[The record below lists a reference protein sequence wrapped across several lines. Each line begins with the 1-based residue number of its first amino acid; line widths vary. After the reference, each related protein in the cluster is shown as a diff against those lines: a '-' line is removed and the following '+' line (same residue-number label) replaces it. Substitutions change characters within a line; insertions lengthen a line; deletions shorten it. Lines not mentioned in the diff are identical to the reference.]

1 MVTADHGHLE
11 VHGEETM
18 VLGAEP
24 ADEALTAAL
33 RCAPTVEPR
42 SPGFHLRDGA
52 DKERFAEDAA
62 PGAHSNPLR
71 PGELGSDSWLC
82 AQVRGGLRAAVG

>member
-1 MVTADHGHLE
+1 MEGGRTIVVTADHGHLE

-18 VLGAEP
+18 VLGAEQV
-24 ADEALTAAL
+24 DEALTAAL

-52 DKERFAEDAA
+52 DKERFAEDFRHSRCAKQAA
-62 PGAHSNPLR
+62 KAWGFRS
-71 PGELGSDSWLC
+71 
-82 AQVRGGLRAAVG
+82 